1 MTESFQINQIFENS
15 YPPEAAIFCNKN
27 NLRIVQM
34 KTTNGTK
41 RFQIQEIPLLSD
53 EEKAQNLRNERNEL
67 LRCTDF
73 TQINDSPFGEKEK
86 SSYAAYRQYLRD
98 LPAQQGF
105 PNITILSY
113 ENWVK

>member
-1 MTESFQINQIFENS
+1 MTEPFQINQIFENS
-15 YPPEAAIFCNKN
+15 YPPEAAIFCNEN

-34 KTTNGTK
+34 ETTNGTK

-73 TQINDSPFGEKEK
+73 TQINDVPFNEEEK
-86 SSYAAYRQYLRD
+86 SAYAAYRQYLRD

-105 PNITILSY
+105 PNITVLSY

>member
-1 MTESFQINQIFENS
+1 MTEPFQINQIFENS

-34 KTTNGTK
+34 ETTNGTK

-53 EEKAQNLRNERNEL
+53 EEKAQLLRAERNEF
-67 LRCTDF
+67 LRLTDF
-73 TQINDSPFGEKEK
+73 TQINDSPFSEEEK
-86 SSYAAYRQYLRD
+86 SSYSAYRQYLRD

-105 PNITILSY
+105 PNITVLSY